1 MIITCNPQEKIDIFK
16 IYCGMIIYM
25 KKIILALL
33 LIVVVY
39 LVGTRFF
46 NNPGIDP
53 DMALAQAFNNTS
65 TTSPQIILASK
76 KVDFAVK
83 KDAVYILADF
93 ATKAD
98 QKTMVTIGQPKILKD
113 GVIYTST
120 STNPK
125 FQAGIIKKIL
135 YGWTTRNITST
146 STFELAKGKNIYRMA
161 WVINKNNLPAGA
173 YQITFDG
180 FVIGNSTTS
189 ISLNTPFP
197 NAIIISP
204 TGTNTSNTSTY
215 LEGNHY
221 KLVSYNKNL
230 YTKTNPPVISFQ
242 NGMMN
247 ARFCNNMSGTYELK
261 NTSLK
266 VKNMTSTMMACGG
279 NLGNLENTF
288 TRALSEGFKIKTN
301 GEYLTLSGGYVRA
314 PAEFV
319 FIKYTPATT
328 TGTITGAGDLINGSL
343 PLLTSIS
350 TTSTTLGSS
359 ITLGGTN
366 FATSNVVMF
375 TQLSSTLATPKAVA
389 RVATTSTNSLV
400 FTIPTSYICEDGT
413 TICGSVGSITAG
425 VYRVQVKTP
434 AGMSPGSFTVV
445 IN

>member
-1 MIITCNPQEKIDIFK
+1 MIIH
-16 IYCGMIIYM
+16 M

-53 DMALAQAFNNTS
+53 EVALAQAFNSTS
-65 TTSPQIILASK
+65 TTSPQIVLASK
-76 KVDFAVK
+76 KVEFAVK
-83 KDAVYILADF
+83 KDTVYILADF
-93 ATKAD
+93 ATRAD
-98 QKTMVTIGQPKILKD
+98 QKTLVTIGQPKILKD
-113 GVIYTST
+113 GVVYTST

-161 WVINKNNLPAGA
+161 WAINKNNLPAGA

-180 FVIGNSTTS
+180 FTVRNSTTS

-197 NAIIISP
+197 NAILISP
-204 TGTNTSNTSTY
+204 AGTTTSNSNTSNTSNY
-215 LEGNHY
+215 LNGNHY

-242 NGMMN
+242 NGMMS
-247 ARFCNNMSGTYELK
+247 AQFCNNMSGSYELK
-261 NTSLK
+261 NNTLK
-266 VKNMTSTMMACGG
+266 SKNLTSTLMACGG

-288 TRALSEGFKIKTN
+288 TRALSEGFRVKTS

-328 TGTITGAGDLINGSL
+328 TSTITGAGDLINGNL

-366 FATSNVVMF
+366 FATSNVVML

-389 RVATTSTNSLV
+389 RVATTSANSLV
-400 FTIPTSYICEDGT
+400 FTIPASYICEDGT
-413 TICGSVGSITAG
+413 ATCGSVGSITAG
-425 VYRVQVKTP
+425 AYRVQVKTP
-434 AGMSPGSFTVV
+434 AGMSPGSFTIV